1 MPRSSGTRCHYTC
14 RVNPRHLVLLAAAL
28 SATPA
33 HALQTR
39 PDRDDAEYLELAS
52 RYRAAV
58 KLPAA
63 LGEGVLISAR
73 WVLTAPAPAQLLR
86 EIAPTP
92 VFTIGE
98 REYAIDSVQVGEDL
112 GLVLLHAPVR
122 DVQPVP
128 VYRAADELGKGVAIV
143 GHGPA
148 GPIGGPTKVD
158 HKARAALN
166 TIDAVSA
173 AAFEVR
179 IKSGDDAPDL
189 QGALTKAE
197 AGAPAFITTD
207 DGRIHVAGIARSA
220 DGKREVYTRVSSRI
234 DWIESTMWEAAKKE
248 AAKK

>member
-1 MPRSSGTRCHYTC
+1 MNRRSFL
-14 RVNPRHLVLLAAAL
+14 PLAAIL
-28 SATPA
+28 SAFPA
-33 HALQTR
+33 SALQTR

-63 LGEGVLISAR
+63 LGEGVLIAPR
-73 WVLTAPAPAQLLR
+73 WVLTAPGPAHLLK

-98 REYAIDSVQVGEDL
+98 REYAINSVHVGEDL
-112 GLVLLHAPVR
+112 GLVLLNAPVR
-122 DVQPVP
+122 DVEPTSI
-128 VYRAADELGKGVAIV
+128 YRAGDEMGKGIAIV

-148 GPIGGPTKVD
+148 GPMGGPSKVD

-173 AAFEVR
+173 TSFEVR

-189 QGALTKAE
+189 QGALTQAE
-197 AGAPAFITTD
+197 AGAPAFITTEA
-207 DGRIHVAGIARSA
+207 GVIHVAGILRST
-220 DGKREVYTRVSSRI
+220 DGKREVYTRLSRRI
-234 DWIESTMWEAAKKE
+234 DWIESTMWEGAKRE
-248 AAKK
+248 AARK